1 MYVSSKYT
9 VSKQC
14 ALKRVCKFKVCKTGG
29 WKNTS
34 QQPIY
39 TVYTQHKRLRIEPI
53 SILQSAQWAL
63 LFPYNLALFALSF
76 FVVSPSHH
84 LFFSFA
90 HKRLQLADSRPSVR
104 EDRSVMFLSAER
116 RMNELPTVSEPLK
129 PHQSLL
135 LLLLLATT
143 LPSHLPSFPFSMPS
157 ASPFICL
164 VLSPS
169 HSDFVP
175 SSVWAVVPPTLCLLF
190 HSYPILLSGAVKHFH
205 VGVHPKA
212 AAVQQYEAYQ
222 MCQPTLVKSHTMCSP
237 TLVNLI
243 KWLLSESHLETD
255 SRYINS
261 FLIGNIEA
269 SGENHSWWNHFPKDD
284 CFAQNQLKRFP
295 PVINAKRKVKQ
306 FEEMQ
311 MKSWHSLK
319 VINNHRIL
327 HLCCI
332 QLHIL
337 FLILSWISLHDKKK

>member
-1 MYVSSKYT
+1 MCFEKSLENLFLSG
-9 VSKQC
+9 
-14 ALKRVCKFKVCKTGG
+14 RKFKVCKTGG
-29 WKNTS
+29 WKKTS

-135 LLLLLATT
+135 LLLLATT

-175 SSVWAVVPPTLCLLF
+175 SSVWAVV
-190 HSYPILLSGAVKHFH
+190 V
-205 VGVHPKA
+205 
-212 AAVQQYEAYQ
+212 
-222 MCQPTLVKSHTMCSP
+222 
-237 TLVNLI
+237 
-243 KWLLSESHLETD
+243 SHLTFWSCETFPCGSSSKSCCCSTIWSLPD
-255 SRYINS
+255 VPTH
-261 FLIGNIEA
+261 
-269 SGENHSWWNHFPKDD
+269 SG
-284 CFAQNQLKRFP
+284 
-295 PVINAKRKVKQ
+295 
-306 FEEMQ
+306 
-311 MKSWHSLK
+311 
-319 VINNHRIL
+319 
-327 HLCCI
+327 
-332 QLHIL
+332 
-337 FLILSWISLHDKKK
+337 